1 MGIME
6 APKTWSDLKEGR
18 ELQPSRDKAN
28 QSDDEG
34 TLIQRQER
42 AVPAELEP
50 AEPRARLK
58 ATAPLAPCEMGP
70 LPSGEASLLRVPSP
84 QLQEHGVSHF
94 LYPCFP
100 AGCLTAFS

>member
-1 MGIME
+1 MDKKSSALLSFHGPYMMGIME

-42 AVPAELEP
+42 AVRAELEP
-50 AEPRARLK
+50 AEPRACLK
-58 ATAPLAPCEMGP
+58 TTGPLA
-70 LPSGEASLLRVPSP
+70 L
-84 QLQEHGVSHF
+84 
-94 LYPCFP
+94 
-100 AGCLTAFS
+100 